1 MSRAAHALR
10 VSALTAVALLAF
22 AGNSLLC
29 RLALRGGHADPAAFT
44 LIRLAS
50 GAAVLWIM
58 LSAGRREVRIGGDW
72 RAAFALFVYAITFSF
87 AYMGLTAGTGA
98 LLLFG
103 AVQAS
108 MLLAGFLKGERL
120 GPVQGLGLA
129 LAVAGLVYMVLPG
142 VEAPAPLGALLMLT
156 AGVAWG
162 MYSLRGSAARP
173 RTGGQGRPP
182 WIFRVAGSAA
192 EKRTD
197 PLSATA
203 GNFLR
208 TVPFAVVATLL
219 FVSRLE
225 VDPMGWAIALASGVI
240 TSGLGYVIWYKALK
254 DLTATR
260 AAVVQLSVP
269 MIAAFGGVLFLGESF
284 TPRLAIASCVILGGV
299 ALAIAGRQVRS

>member
-1 MSRAAHALR
+1 MSKAVQALR
-10 VSALTAVALLAF
+10 VSAFTAVALLAF

-50 GAAVLWIM
+50 GAAALWIV
-58 LSAGRREVRIGGDW
+58 LRAGRRDLRIGGDW
-72 RAAFALFVYAITFSF
+72 RAALALFAYAITFSF

-98 LLLFG
+98 LLAFG

-108 MLLAGFLKGERL
+108 MLVVGFFKGERL
-120 GPVQGLGLA
+120 GPAQALGLA

-162 MYSLRGSAARP
+162 LYSLRGRRSGDP
-173 RTGGQGRPP
+173 
-182 WIFRVAGSAA
+182 VA
-192 EKRTD
+192 
-197 PLSATA
+197 ATA

-208 TVPFAVVATLL
+208 AVPLAVVATLL

-225 VDPMGWAIALASGVI
+225 VDPLGWTLALISGVV

-269 MIAAFGGVLFLGESF
+269 PIAAFGGVLFLGESF
-284 TPRLAIASCVILGGV
+284 TSRLAIASCVILGGV

>member
-1 MSRAAHALR
+1 MSKAAQALR

-29 RLALRGGHADPAAFT
+29 RLALQGGHADPAAFT

-50 GAAVLWIM
+50 GAGMLWLVLHV
-58 LSAGRREVRIGGDW
+58 GRRDTRVGGDW
-72 RAAFALFVYAITFSF
+72 RAAFALFAYAITFSF

-98 LLLFG
+98 LLAFG

-108 MLLAGFLKGERL
+108 MLLVGFFKGERL
-120 GPVQGLGLA
+120 GPAQALGLA

-142 VEAPAPLGALLMLT
+142 VEAPAPLDAVLMLT

-162 MYSLRGSAARP
+162 LYSLRGRRSGDP
-173 RTGGQGRPP
+173 
-182 WIFRVAGSAA
+182 VA
-192 EKRTD
+192 
-197 PLSATA
+197 ATA

-208 TVPFAVVATLL
+208 TLPLAMAATLL

-225 VDPMGWAIALASGVI
+225 VDPLGWAIALASGVI

-269 MIAAFGGVLFLGESF
+269 PIAAFGGVLFLGETF

-299 ALAIAGRQVRS
+299 ALAIVGRQVRS